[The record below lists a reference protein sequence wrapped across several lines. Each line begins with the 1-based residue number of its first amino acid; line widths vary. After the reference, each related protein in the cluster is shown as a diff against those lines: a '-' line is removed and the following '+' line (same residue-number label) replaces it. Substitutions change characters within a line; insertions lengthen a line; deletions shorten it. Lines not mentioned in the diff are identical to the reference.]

1 MSASTTTSVDRF
13 GWGNIAL
20 CGLLAVLAACLLR
33 MQAGEWEWHAPGI
46 TRWLAATAALLVW
59 SGLTARV
66 AWSRRSARSAQAHAP
81 IPQPDDTLVVFAS
94 QTGTAEQ
101 LAQQTMQSLRQAGKR
116 ARLLELGALDD
127 DMLQHAR
134 HMLFVVSTTGEG
146 DAPDGAARFVTH
158 RMREPMAL
166 AQLHYGLLSLGDSD
180 YDDFCGF
187 GRQLQHWLQRS
198 GATPMFDAVE
208 VDNGDAAALRH
219 WQHHLALFTG
229 VAELPDWQRPDYQ
242 RWQLVERR
250 LLNPESLGGPCFHL
264 ALRPLQSQM
273 TWQAG
278 DLVEIGPRHA
288 DAEVDRWLAAEGLDG
303 GSVVAHH
310 DRRATLREWLAGSHL
325 PPDAEISGQAPG
337 TIVAGLQPL
346 PHREYSIASLPS
358 DGALHLLVRR
368 MQRDDG
374 AVGIGS
380 GWLTQHAAVGGEI
393 ALRIRAN
400 AGFHVPEDG
409 RPLILIG
416 NGTGLAGLRALL
428 KSRIARGHLRNWLLF
443 GERQQARDFY
453 HRDEI
458 EQWRRQGAVERLDL
472 AWSRDGGQRV
482 YVQDR
487 LREAA
492 DVLRTWMEDGAAIY
506 VCGSLAGMAPGV
518 DAALREALGDE
529 TVEALRE
536 QGRYR
541 RDVY

>member
-1 MSASTTTSVDRF
+1 MHAS
-13 GWGNIAL
+13 
-20 CGLLAVLAACLLR
+20 
-33 MQAGEWEWHAPGI
+33 EWEWQAPGVA
-46 TRWLAATAALLVW
+46 RWLYATGALFLW
-59 SGLTARV
+59 SGFTGWTV
-66 AWSRRSARSAQAHAP
+66 WHRRPTRDGRWIAQSD
-81 IPQPDDTLVVFAS
+81 QSDDMLVVFAS

-101 LAQQTMQSLRQAGKR
+101 LAQQTMESLQQAGKR
-116 ARLLELGALDD
+116 ARLLELDALDD
-127 DMLQHAR
+127 DMLQQAH
-134 HMLFVVSTTGEG
+134 HVLFVVSTTGEG
-146 DAPDGAARFVTH
+146 DAPDRAARFVTH

-229 VAELPDWQRPDYQ
+229 VADMPDWQRPDYQ
-242 RWQLVERR
+242 RWQLIERR
-250 LLNPESLGGPCFHL
+250 LLNPQSIGGPCFHL
-264 ALRPLQSQM
+264 ALRPLQGPM

-288 DAEVDRWLAAEGLDG
+288 DVAVDQWLAAEGLDG
-303 GSVVAHH
+303 STVIARH
-310 DRRATLREWLAGSHL
+310 DRRATLREWLAESHL
-325 PPDAEISGQAPG
+325 PPHAEIAGQAPAA
-337 TIVAGLQPL
+337 IVADLQPL

-374 AVGIGS
+374 TMGIGS
-380 GWLTQHAAVGGEI
+380 GWLTQHVEIGGEI

-400 AGFHVPEDG
+400 GGFHAPGDE

-428 KSRIARGHLRNWLLF
+428 KTRIARGHLRNWLLF
-443 GERQQARDFY
+443 GERQQAHDFY

-458 EQWRRQGAVERLDL
+458 EQWQRQGAVERLDL

-492 DVLRTWMEDGAAIY
+492 DVVRRWVEQGAAIY
-506 VCGSLAGMAPGV
+506 VCGGLAGMAPGV
-518 DAALREALGDE
+518 DAVLRETLGDD
-529 TVEALRE
+529 TVETLRE

>member
-1 MSASTTTSVDRF
+1 MH
-13 GWGNIAL
+13 
-20 CGLLAVLAACLLR
+20 
-33 MQAGEWEWHAPGI
+33 AGEWEWHAPG
-46 TRWLAATAALLVW
+46 TARWLAAIAALFLW
-59 SGLTARV
+59 SAFTGWV
-66 AWSRRSARSAQAHAP
+66 VWSRRSTLRAQ
-81 IPQPDDTLVVFAS
+81 IPAQVAQPDDTLVVFAS

-101 LAQQTMQSLRQAGKR
+101 LAQQTMQSLHQAGKG
-116 ARLLELGALDD
+116 ARLLELSALDETL
-127 DMLQHAR
+127 LQQAR
-134 HMLFVVSTTGEG
+134 HVLFVVSTTGEG

-166 AQLHYGLLSLGDSD
+166 AQLRYGLLSLGDSD

-198 GATPMFDAVE
+198 GATSLFDAVE

-219 WQHHLALFTG
+219 WQHHLALLTG

-242 RWQLVERR
+242 RWQLIERQQ
-250 LLNPESLGGPCFHL
+250 LNPQSIGGPCFHL
-264 ALRPLQSQM
+264 ALRPLQGQM
-273 TWQAG
+273 IWKAG
-278 DLVEIGPRHA
+278 DLVEVGPRHA
-288 DAEVDRWLAAEGLDG
+288 DAAVEQWLAAQGLDG
-303 GSVVAHH
+303 KSVVAC
-310 DRRATLREWLAGSHL
+310 REQRATLREWLVGSHL
-325 PPDAEISGQAPG
+325 PSDTDVTGHAVEM
-337 TIVAGLQPL
+337 IVAQLQPL

-374 AVGIGS
+374 TSGIGS

-400 AGFHVPEDG
+400 AGFHAPEDE

-428 KSRIARGHLRNWLLF
+428 KSRIERGHLRNWLLF
-443 GERQQARDFY
+443 GERQIGRDFY
-453 HRDEI
+453 YREEI
-458 EQWRRQGAVERLDL
+458 GLWMQRGAIERLDL
-472 AWSRDGGQRV
+472 AWSRDGEQRV

-492 DVLRTWMEDGAAIY
+492 DVLRAWVEDGAAIY

-518 DAALREALGDE
+518 DAVLREALGD
-529 TVEALRE
+529 TIVEALRE

>member
-1 MSASTTTSVDRF
+1 MSTSADRF
-13 GWGNIAL
+13 AWGNVAL
-20 CGLLAVLAACLLR
+20 CGLLALMAACLLR
-33 MQAGEWEWHAPGI
+33 MHANEWEWHAPGI
-46 TRWLAATAALLVW
+46 ARWLAAAAALFLW
-59 SGLTARV
+59 SALTGWV
-66 AWSRRSARSAQAHAP
+66 AWSRRSVRSGSTTAQ
-81 IPQPDDTLVVFAS
+81 IPGVDDALVVFAS

-101 LAQQTMQSLRQAGKR
+101 LAHQTMQSLQQAGKR

-127 DMLQHAR
+127 DMLRQAR
-134 HMLFVVSTTGEG
+134 HVLFVVSTTGEG
-146 DAPDGAARFVTH
+146 DAPDSAARFVMH

-166 AQLHYGLLSLGDSD
+166 ARLHYGLLSLGDSD
-180 YDDFCGF
+180 YGDFCGF

-198 GATPMFDAVE
+198 GAVPLFDAVE

-242 RWQLVERR
+242 RWQLVERYQ
-250 LLNPESLGGPCFHL
+250 LNPQSVGGPCFHL
-264 ALRPLQSQM
+264 ALRPLAGRM
-273 TWQAG
+273 AWQAG

-288 DAEVDRWLAAEGLDG
+288 DATVEQWLAARRLDG
-303 GSVVAHH
+303 QAVVACR
-310 DRRATLREWLAGSHL
+310 DQRATLREWLAGSHL
-325 PPDAEISGQAPG
+325 PPHAEVTGHAAE
-337 TIVAGLQPL
+337 TVVAQLQPL

-358 DGALHLLVRR
+358 DGALHLLIRR

-374 AVGIGS
+374 TPGIGS
-380 GWLTQHAAVGGEI
+380 GWLTQHAAVGGEV

-400 AGFHVPEDG
+400 AGFRAPTDD

-428 KSRIARGHLRNWLLF
+428 KSRIERGHLRNWLLF
-443 GERQQARDFY
+443 GERQSERDFY
-453 HRDEI
+453 YRDEI
-458 EQWRRQGAVERLDL
+458 ESWLQQGAIERLDL
-472 AWSRDGGQRV
+472 AWSRDGEQRI

-492 DVLRTWMEDGAAIY
+492 DVLRLWVENGAAIY

-518 DAALREALGDE
+518 DAMLREALGE
-529 TVEALRE
+529 ASVEALRE